1 MSLIVFVLQSVIPSD
16 PARTLAGPSAPEE
29 TVDALREELG
39 LNRPVLVQYGRYLGR
54 VVQGDLGTSV
64 RTRQPVAA
72 DIATYAPASLEL
84 MLAALVLGLGLGT
97 AVATVQHLSLGEG
110 ATRLLLLG
118 LGAVPIFL
126 SALLLTY
133 LF

>member
-1 MSLIVFVLQSVIPSD
+1 VFVLQSVTPSD

-39 LNRPVLVQYGRYLGR
+39 LNQPVLVQDGRYLGR
-54 VVQGDLGTSV
+54 LVQGDLGTSV
-64 RTRQPVAA
+64 RTRQSVAA
-72 DIATYAPASLEL
+72 DIAFYAPASLEL